1 MLSTGVKLALEYL
14 GLRGVVVGG
23 CERDA
28 CAAAAFLEWMEI
40 TQGSRPPVWDDA
52 KTIFGRRCRGLEPV
66 DVVCAGYPCQP
77 FSSAGKRLGH
87 GDPRHL
93 WPAVRRI
100 VARLQPGLVF
110 FENVD
115 GHVSMGLW
123 KVLRDCERLGY
134 RVTAGVYSAEEVGAP
149 HLRKRVF
156 ILGVA
161 DSGWRGCQSWAGWE
175 RMCGTGEPVGSPTG
189 RGGGSNEPERGADR
203 GIAAGRAGIP
213 LGEPNGPRCHGT
225 RSGADDGSQRGG
237 QCVSQSGRDQLA
249 VGSGGRFG
257 ELRQSSRSDGQPDGS
272 GVGQADTGSEQRQQG
287 TEAARGRQSVS
298 EYCESDF
305 CHAVGQANG
314 NQSRLEGGRPAAG
327 MSGGNE
333 STDGGCRVVPIY
345 PPHRTDYRRWAE
357 LAALGLDATMFPAI
371 ESGVSVVADGLASS
385 ADLLRLGGNGVCP
398 LTAAWAFLN
407 LACCELFGMEGRQ
420 PAQTRLFD

>member
-77 FSSAGKRLGH
+77 FSCAGKRLGN

-100 VARLQPGLVF
+100 VARLKPGLVF

-156 ILGVA
+156 IFGVA
-161 DSGWRGCQSWAGWE
+161 DSGWRGCQSWPGWE
-175 RMCGTGEPVGSPTG
+175 RVCGTSEPVGSPTG
-189 RGGGSNEPERGADR
+189 SVGGSNESKRGPDR

-213 LGEPNGPRCHGT
+213 LGSPNGPRCNGT
-225 RSGADDGSQRGG
+225 RSGADDGQQWSGERLSQP
-237 QCVSQSGRDQLA
+237 GRDELA
-249 VGSGGRFG
+249 IGASGRFG
-257 ELRQSSRSDGQPDGS
+257 EVRQPPGSDGQPDRCGA
-272 GVGQADTGSEQRQQG
+272 GQASTG
-287 TEAARGRQSVS
+287 GRS
-298 EYCESDF
+298 
-305 CHAVGQANG
+305 VGQANG
-314 NQSRLEGGRPAAG
+314 HQSRLEGGRSASGVP
-327 MSGGNE
+327 GGNG
-333 STDGGCRVVPIY
+333 SADGRCRVFPLY

-357 LAALGLDATMFPAI
+357 LAALGLDATMLPAI

-398 LTAAWAFLN
+398 LTAAWAFVN
-407 LACCELFGMEGRQ
+407 LACCHLFRVEGRQ
-420 PAQTRLFD
+420 PAQARLFD